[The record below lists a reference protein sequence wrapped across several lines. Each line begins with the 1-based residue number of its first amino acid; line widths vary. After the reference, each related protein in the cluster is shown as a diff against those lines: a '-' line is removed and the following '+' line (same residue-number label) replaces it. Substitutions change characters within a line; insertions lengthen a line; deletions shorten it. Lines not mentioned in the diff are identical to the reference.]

1 MFYIVNEDKSTAKF
15 KNFWIHVYG
24 GYVCRLDIHIK
35 LLYYINN
42 MLNTISA
49 RQIQREYKKVL
60 ESANKSKEPIVVMS
74 NNKPL
79 GAVIG
84 LDLLEKLQIEAVLKE
99 ALEEYKAGKTK
110 TIATPEELE
119 AEFEELKKLSR
130 KK

>member
-1 MFYIVNEDKSTAKF
+1 MAIYVILTYILRCC
-15 KNFWIHVYG
+15 I
-24 GYVCRLDIHIK
+24 
-35 LLYYINN
+35 INN
-42 MLNTISA
+42 MLNTVSA

-60 ESANKSKEPIVVMS
+60 ENANKSKEPIIVMS

-84 LDLLEKLQIEAVLKE
+84 LDLLEKLQVEAVLKE
-99 ALEEYKAGKTK
+99 ALEEYNAGKTK
-110 TIATPEELE
+110 TISTPEELK